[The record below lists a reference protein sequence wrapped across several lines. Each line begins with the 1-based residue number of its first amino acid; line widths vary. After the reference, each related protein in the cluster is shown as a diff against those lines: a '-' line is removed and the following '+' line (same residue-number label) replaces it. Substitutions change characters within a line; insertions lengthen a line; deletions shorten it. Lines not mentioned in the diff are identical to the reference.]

1 MNRVYSTLALLFLL
15 AIAAAAQ
22 AQNLP
27 ATTGETLSGHRIV
40 LAQAVGGHPALLA
53 ACFSKDAGPSCDQW
67 VKQARTDPALAGVT
81 VFEVAML
88 GRAPGFIRGMIESG
102 MRKGLTGAEQDQLV
116 ILTVDEPLWRSYFGV
131 TTDKDPWV
139 VLIDSGGR
147 ILWHGHGAAANLEPL
162 LKSAFK

>member
-147 ILWHGHGAAANLEPL
+147 ILWH
-162 LKSAFK
+162 